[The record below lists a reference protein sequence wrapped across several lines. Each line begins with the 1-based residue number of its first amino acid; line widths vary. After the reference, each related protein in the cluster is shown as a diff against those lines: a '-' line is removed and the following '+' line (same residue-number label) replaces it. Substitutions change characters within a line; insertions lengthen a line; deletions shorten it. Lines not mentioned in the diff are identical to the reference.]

1 MAKRKLSDMAKNY
14 NAKVPVFS
22 KRWAEIT
29 PKKRSAYE
37 AGVAFVLDVSPA
49 EIKRG
54 DDWEA
59 GVKRVGL
66 EGFRR
71 AVEGKGEKLAEH
83 YKIAMT
89 TD

>member
-1 MAKRKLSDMAKNY
+1 MVKTLKDMAEHY
-14 NAKVPVFS
+14 NAKVPVFA

-29 PKKRSAYE
+29 PKKRSAFE
-37 AGVAFVLDVSPA
+37 EGVAKVIGVTPA

-59 GVKRVGL
+59 GIKRAL
-66 EGFRR
+66 PIFEE
-71 AVEGKGEKLAEH
+71 AVRGKGEKLAEH

>member
-1 MAKRKLSDMAKNY
+1 MMAKTLKEMAENY
-14 NAKVPVFS
+14 NRKAPTFAR
-22 KRWAEIT
+22 RWAEIT

-37 AGVAFVLDVSPA
+37 EGVAAVIGVPPS

-59 GVKRVGL
+59 GVKAATKYFADSVK
-66 EGFRR
+66 
-71 AVEGKGEKLAEH
+71 GKGTKLAEN
-83 YKIAMT
+83 YRIALT

>member
-1 MAKRKLSDMAKNY
+1 MVTASQMAEHY
-14 NAKVPVFS
+14 NAKVPVFA

-29 PKKRSAYE
+29 PKKRTE
-37 AGVAFVLDVSPA
+37 FEKGVADVLGVSPA

-59 GVKRVGL
+59 GVKRAL
-66 EGFRR
+66 PEFES
-71 AVEGKGEKLAEH
+71 AVKGKGEKLVEN
-83 YKIAMT
+83 YRIAMT